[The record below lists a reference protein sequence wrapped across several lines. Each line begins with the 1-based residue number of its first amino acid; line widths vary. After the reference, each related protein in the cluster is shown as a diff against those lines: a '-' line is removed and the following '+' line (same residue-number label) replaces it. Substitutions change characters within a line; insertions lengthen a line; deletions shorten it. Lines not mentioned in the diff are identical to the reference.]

1 MLVIRR
7 GRGESLRIGDD
18 IEIEVLDVGGSQV
31 KLGIRAPREIP
42 VVRREIAVTA
52 ETNRAA
58 SQGSPM
64 EALEALAARLARSRP
79 YKA

>member
-18 IEIEVLDVGGSQV
+18 IEIEVLDVNGSQV

-42 VVRREIAVTA
+42 VVRREIAETA
-52 ETNRAA
+52 EINWAA
-58 SQGSPM
+58 SREGPI
-64 EALEALAARLARSRP
+64 EALEALAARLARSRR
-79 YKA
+79 